1 MAARLEVKK
10 KKEQN
15 LLARITIEV
24 SRINRNLFDRSL
36 SNFYRRINTI
46 LRINTES
53 DFSSLGMSWVTGRM
67 LERSRWSAMLDSVK
81 ASVLGLG
88 GAECASLYPDCD
100 LKRERMKRR
109 RRRRRK

>member
-1 MAARLEVKK
+1 MNMLDKHG
-10 KKEQN
+10 
-15 LLARITIEV
+15 I
-24 SRINRNLFDRSL
+24 
-36 SNFYRRINTI
+36 
-46 LRINTES
+46 

-88 GAECASLYPDCD
+88 GADCASLYPDCD